1 MNDDEQSPDDDL
13 KSRLHAMEARL
24 RRMRDQRTSH
34 NEDARRAADSRNS
47 VQEQSKEIRAS
58 IEEKLNE
65 QKEVRARAKSHQV
78 QRDAIQIR
86 SREIINSKKGRR
98 TEAGKAKSDVIEL
111 SEVLAEIS
119 NIENRLMTDGTLSLK
134 AENRLLRKLKTLAT
148 KRDDLLPKATEFEAI
163 NVDLG
168 DLESTIQT
176 LKAEADKQHQE
187 MIRAH
192 EEADTIWEEV
202 KPMLEERDFLRSEGD
217 RLHNIF
223 VESKEL
229 ANSVHAEIEVLL
241 KQVNETRDEIKAR
254 REERERV
261 IREHNESVRNS
272 LKTPDKDEVLAESL
286 TDKLLSEGTLTL
298 GGSMSGDPQ
307 ASPNAISSTTEKR
320 RKTRKVGSFRK
331 PRK

>member
-1 MNDDEQSPDDDL
+1 MQN
-13 KSRLHAMEARL
+13 
-24 RRMRDQRTSH
+24 
-34 NEDARRAADSRNS
+34 
-47 VQEQSKEIRAS
+47 KE
-58 IEEKLNE
+58 K
-65 QKEVRARAKSHQV
+65 
-78 QRDAIQIR
+78 
-86 SREIINSKKGRR
+86 
-98 TEAGKAKSDVIEL
+98 
-111 SEVLAEIS
+111 IS
-119 NIENRLMTDGTLSLK
+119 NIENRLMTDGTLSLN

-148 KRDDLLPKATEFEAI
+148 RRDDLLPKATEFEAI

-241 KQVNETRDEIKAR
+241 KQVNEARDEIKAR

-307 ASPNAISSTTEKR
+307 ASPNAISSTTGKR